1 MRGLFLAGLTI
12 MALAGCSPPAA
23 DAGEP
28 VFVNC
33 QHTLAGASFRSVFT
47 ARQHPTSCNIWGEP
61 EDLANLF
68 ELRQA
73 HWSGWGQRTARV
85 SGRVL
90 NTHPGMG
97 GPASSPVNARLYRIR
112 RGCLGLLFYT
122 RVSFPR
128 SNAATLILSAACKP
142 SR

>member
-12 MALAGCSPPAA
+12 LMLAGAVPLAA
-23 DAGEP
+23 DASEP

-33 QHTLAGASFRSVFT
+33 QHTLRGASLRSVLT
-47 ARQHPTSCNIWGEP
+47 ARQHPTSCNVWGEP
-61 EDLANLF
+61 EDLADLF

-73 HWSGWGQRTARV
+73 HWNGWGERTASV

-122 RVSFPR
+122 RVSFPH
-128 SNAATLILSAACKP
+128 SNARTLVLSAACKP
-142 SR
+142 